1 VNSVPRL
8 VACLAVTAFM
18 FATPPPTA
26 VAANESTVT
35 IVAPKT
41 VKPGARFNVRTH
53 LDVQGSDDVFL
64 TGGFLDFQRNGNPA
78 TSRRRCPATPKAT
91 FAADKPQIPWSP
103 GLSVSTDRAR
113 NTVSR
118 TGTVRYCIW
127 VINSKTYE
135 QEAAG
140 AAYIKTLA
148 KKRPA
153 HRKVVAK
160 AQPFSGT
167 TSQKSPIRFKIAARE
182 IRALT
187 FTANFRCSDGQTVL
201 WATHL
206 PTFAFGSDGRFSAT
220 PAPLGTINDAV
231 SVSGRVNGRHVT
243 GSVSETYTSV
253 LGNTCKSGTV
263 KFTATAPKK
272 KR

>member
-1 VNSVPRL
+1 MIAP
-8 VACLAVTAFM
+8 
-18 FATPPPTA
+18 PPPTA
-26 VAANESTVT
+26 VAANVSTVS

-41 VKPGARFNVRTH
+41 VKPGARFTVRTR

-64 TGGFLDFQRNGNPA
+64 TGGFLDFQKNGNPA
-78 TSRRRCPATPKAT
+78 TSKRRCPATPKAT

-103 GLSVSTDRAR
+103 GLSISTDRSR
-113 NTVSR
+113 NTVPRS
-118 TGTVRYCIW
+118 GTVRYCIW

-135 QEAAG
+135 QEAAAG
-140 AAYIKTLA
+140 AYIKAVA
-148 KKRPA
+148 KRKRAA
-153 HRKVVAK
+153 HHKVVAK

-167 TSQKSPIRFKIAARE
+167 TSQKRRPIRFSIAARQ
-182 IRALT
+182 IRTLA
-187 FTANFRCSDGQTVL
+187 FTANFHCSDGQTVL

-206 PTFAFGSDGRFSAT
+206 PAFVFGSDGRFKVT
-220 PAPLGTINDAV
+220 PAPLGTVNDAV
-231 SVSGRVNGRHVT
+231 KVSGRVKGRRVT
-243 GSVSETYTSV
+243 GSLSETYTSV